1 MFCTSP
7 LVIHMQNIKAQTK
20 FLTRR
25 LAQLRGCVS
34 NKIPEVGV
42 RRDILVQIDAGLAG
56 KTRDTLEDIE
66 TLYNEMKT
74 IKEHI
79 EWVRL

>member
-7 LVIHMQNIKAQTK
+7 VVIHMQNIEAQTK

-34 NKIPEVGV
+34 NKLPEVGV
-42 RRDILVQIDAGLAG
+42 RREILVQIDAGLAS
-56 KTRDTLEDIE
+56 KTTDTLEDIE
-66 TLYNEMKT
+66 TLYNELKT
-74 IKEHI
+74 LKEHI
-79 EWVRL
+79 EKVKL

>member
-1 MFCTSP
+1 MFCTSSV
-7 LVIHMQNIKAQTK
+7 VIHMRNIEARMK

-34 NKIPEVGV
+34 NKIPEVWV
-42 RRDILVQIDAGLAG
+42 RRDILVQIDAGLSS

-74 IKEHI
+74 LKEHI
-79 EWVRL
+79 ERVRL